1 MPPNFDL
8 VGWHIV
14 IQMIKSIGWI
24 INPFIYVFN
33 CDFIRKG
40 LFLCKKWK
48 ENFYKVSIIN
58 VPITNLL
65 QPFTKQF
72 ILQEKK
78 MKPAK
83 MEILWRWK
91 RKKGF
96 LLTFWSWKRQIGI
109 LSKV

>member
-1 MPPNFDL
+1 MYS
-8 VGWHIV
+8 IV
-14 IQMIKSIGWI
+14 ILSEKVC
-24 INPFIYVFN
+24 FYVTN
-33 CDFIRKG
+33 G
-40 LFLCKKWK
+40 KKTFTK
-48 ENFYKVSIIN
+48 LVLY